1 MSKLITH
8 STFDSNNIFIYSGKI
23 NNNFLK
29 LDIARINEFNQIP
42 LMLFIDEINV
52 IDFNKNNILL
62 DLRNQPD
69 TRNMFTKLDEYIIS
83 YIQHMK
89 IIKQYE
95 FKNFTYKPFISS
107 YTTLSNEVF
116 DVLNLNISLEGT
128 YHTML
133 FYSYNNPLKNLS
145 VMKKNVKVKLV
156 LECLSI
162 RFNIKEK
169 LIFIDNIVRQIKV
182 KEIKP
187 DRIKNLEYSFQDTH
201 NEDDST
207 QDDIDLNKDSEQ
219 PVTVPKSN
227 NNNNLNIKI
236 NKIISSSTASSS
248 DSDSESDFIV
258 NAISDSDNDDE
269 DNEDE
274 NNEDENNEDENNED
288 ENNDDEDDMN
298 NLESDEDT
306 NYTKRKNISE
316 YMNTNM
322 NMNNNPI
329 LSDTSD
335 ENEDEDEDE
344 DED

>member
-145 VMKKNVKVKLV
+145 VMKKNVKVVQLNTRKKEV
-156 LECLSI
+156 QIQHGALSVWVTSDTL
-162 RFNIKEK
+162 RWPSGAKPSTP
-169 LIFIDNIVRQIKV
+169 IVRINIERSV
-182 KEIKP
+182 KGDIEIDCRGMRLDEFQKTCEQAIDEVFAGEVP
-187 DRIKNLEYSFQDTH
+187 FVTIIHGHGDGILKNWLRNTLRKDH
-201 NEDDST
+201 K
-207 QDDIDLNKDSEQ
+207 DLRWE
-219 PVTVPKSN
+219 
-227 NNNNLNIKI
+227 NIEGNDGCTKI
-236 NKIISSSTASSS
+236 S
-248 DSDSESDFIV
+248 
-258 NAISDSDNDDE
+258 
-269 DNEDE
+269 
-274 NNEDENNEDENNED
+274 
-288 ENNDDEDDMN
+288 
-298 NLESDEDT
+298 L
-306 NYTKRKNISE
+306 
-316 YMNTNM
+316 
-322 NMNNNPI
+322 
-329 LSDTSD
+329 
-335 ENEDEDEDE
+335 
-344 DED
+344 